1 MKLGLIAGNGRF
13 PFLLLDAARAQ
24 GFAVTVAAIR
34 EETDPEINHR
44 GAVDEKIS
52 VHWLSLGELSRL
64 IETFHKEGVSM
75 AVMAGQVKH
84 KQIFSSI
91 RPDWR
96 LAKLLLNLRTR
107 NTDML
112 LGAVAKVLGDEGIEL
127 ISSTSFLEPLLA
139 QEGVLTSRA
148 PDEEERKNIEYG
160 LNVARSVAGFDIG
173 QTVVVAAQACVAV
186 EAMEGTDAAIERAG
200 ALMRTPRRRRLHAHY
215 PDDKDLSDTLQRR
228 LTVVKVAKP
237 KQDMRFDVPVIGIR
251 TMETM
256 FAAGASC
263 LSVEA
268 GTDAA
273 LRSRCAPRARQRGRH
288 CHVAVPRMTELA
300 SLYCTI
306 LANSPVFSFHLFR
319 RSYVKRSAFVLHS
332 RGSCARGWIRHC
344 PCSRSDDAQPP
355 AGGAHLYPSLAGRLP
370 DRPGQLPRQVGGA
383 LLLPQGHDPGMHH
396 RSPQLPARPI
406 EVSKPLN
413 AVIVG
418 VSVDTPD
425 SHKQFCTKEGLTF
438 RLLADPEHKVVD
450 EYGSLGHFGAMT
462 IAQRNTFLI
471 DPEGKIVKVWTK
483 VDPSHHS
490 EEVLQQLA
498 ELKK

>member
-24 GFAVTVAAIR
+24 GFSVTVAAIR

-44 GAVDEKIS
+44 GAIDEKIT

-64 IETFHKEGVSM
+64 IDIFHKEGVSM

-139 QEGVLTSRA
+139 QEGTLTQRA
-148 PDEEERKNIEYG
+148 PTEDERKNIEYG
-160 LNVARSVAGFDIG
+160 LGVANSVAGFDIG

-200 ALMRTPRRRRLHAHY
+200 DLMRSL
-215 PDDKDLSDTLQRR
+215 DSDGPAGETTLARH

-237 KQDMRFDVPVIGIR
+237 KQDMRFDVPVIGMR
-251 TMETM
+251 TLDTM
-256 FAAGASC
+256 LRAGATC

-268 GTDAA
+268 GRTLLFDREA
-273 LRSRCAPRARQRGRH
+273 LLERAGKAGIAI
-288 CHVAVPRMTELA
+288 VAVPRR
-300 SLYCTI
+300 Y
-306 LANSPVFSFHLFR
+306 
-319 RSYVKRSAFVLHS
+319 
-332 RGSCARGWIRHC
+332 
-344 PCSRSDDAQPP
+344 
-355 AGGAHLYPSLAGRLP
+355 
-370 DRPGQLPRQVGGA
+370 
-383 LLLPQGHDPGMHH
+383 
-396 RSPQLPARPI
+396 
-406 EVSKPLN
+406 
-413 AVIVG
+413 
-418 VSVDTPD
+418 
-425 SHKQFCTKEGLTF
+425 
-438 RLLADPEHKVVD
+438 
-450 EYGSLGHFGAMT
+450 
-462 IAQRNTFLI
+462 
-471 DPEGKIVKVWTK
+471 
-483 VDPSHHS
+483 
-490 EEVLQQLA
+490 
-498 ELKK
+498 